1 MTMPLGSA
9 TITLG
14 KTGYFQTPF
23 TGLKGLIIGNESPYT
38 LNVTVGLGLSKTLYP
53 ETVDFFSVGSGF
65 NGNITF
71 IPSGVLTNPSSYT
84 ATTITFDA
92 VGINEPI
99 DISVYPIS
107 LTRPAINPTAT
118 GQPVYTAWAGTSS
131 SAGVVQTLNV
141 FNPANSGVIGIF
153 HSANLFTN
161 SIGIPQSILAY
172 IIGADLNLANSTT
185 AIPHIITPGT
195 RISSMHVTWDDV
207 AVGHGGTIME
217 NARVGGNG
225 TTHGVDT
232 LDLIKFPDV
241 VYLYPGAN
249 LLAVI
254 SDTASGNVTAL
265 SLKWTE
271 QVATPPIIVQGAKAV
286 ASSIQNDGSSLA
298 TQWLEVTPTGFG
310 SSAIVSTVDGQLT
323 WKVVSG
329 GVYHQALKIASAAN
343 FLQLG
348 QAGDITEVLGQLTV
362 DQLVT
367 LVGNL
372 IAGGGINVNT
382 IRDNVSGTSQ
392 ITLTTAGITILNPL
406 QAALKFLTGSLSRIN
421 MIGSTAIAVAGTA
434 VNHGLS
440 VVPTFVLPVGDT
452 GASSPTVCTIN
463 YGTMTTTQFTAFAE
477 AAGNFRFL
485 VGAF

>member
-14 KTGYFQTPF
+14 KTGFFQTPT

-118 GQPVYTAWAGTSS
+118 GQPVYTAWAGTNS
-131 SAGVVQTLNV
+131 SAGAVQTLNV

-153 HSANLFTN
+153 HSANMFTN
-161 SIGIPQSILAY
+161 SIGIPQTILAY
-172 IIGADLNLANSTT
+172 SIGADLNLANSTT
-185 AIPHIITPGT
+185 AIPHIITPGS

-249 LLAVI
+249 LLAVV
-254 SDTASGNVTAL
+254 SDTTTGNVTAL

-271 QVATPPIIVQGAKAV
+271 QVATPPIIVTGAKAV
-286 ASSIQNDGSSLA
+286 ASSIQNDGSPLA
-298 TQWLEVTPTGFG
+298 TQWLEITPTGFG

-323 WKVVSG
+323 WKVVSA
-329 GVYHQALKIASAAN
+329 GVYHQALKIANAAN

-348 QAGDITEVLGQLTV
+348 QAGDITEILGQLTV
-362 DQLVT
+362 DQLTT
-367 LVGNL
+367 LVT
-372 IAGGGINVNT
+372 ATVN
-382 IRDNVSGTSQ
+382 GL
-392 ITLTTAGITILNPL
+392 LTTALGIKATGNTSPAIDLS
-406 QAALKFLTGSLSRIN
+406 AITGAVALKLIVGSLTRIN
-421 MIGSTAIAVAGTA
+421 MIGSTAIAVGGTA
-434 VNHGLS
+434 VNHGLG